1 MMKDIEACF
10 IGRVGTDAVELRTS
24 AGGKL
29 WASFSIVVGDGD
41 EAQWVKLVVF
51 GERAQQLAGHLHKSD
66 RVYVEGRLKLD
77 TWTGKV
83 ARSAL
88 VLRSRRGVSSAWAR
102 LAGTS
107 RPS

>member
-29 WASFSIVVGDGD
+29 WRASALLSATATKRNGK
-41 EAQWVKLVVF
+41 AVVF

-66 RVYVEGRLKLD
+66 VS
-77 TWTGKV
+77 TWK
-83 ARSAL
+83 
-88 VLRSRRGVSSAWAR
+88 
-102 LAGTS
+102 AG
-107 RPS
+107 